1 MQPTGWPVYC
11 LALLYE
17 NISIAIHVRYRRRW
31 LILLSLDGG
40 APSFIEAMS
49 QNLIWTLRDQ
59 HALQRE
65 FELLFAR
72 TPDPKG
78 TAQRLSA
85 HFRKEVQSY
94 PVEWPSS
101 SRPPS
106 EHTWQFGRVSVR
118 YRLIPDAQTVEVLSV
133 RGPHIDA
140 DAHPTI

>member
-1 MQPTGWPVYC
+1 
-11 LALLYE
+11 LF
-17 NISIAIHVRYRRRW
+17 
-31 LILLSLDGG
+31 SLDGE
-40 APSFIEAMS
+40 ARSSIEVMS

-59 HALQRE
+59 HALERE

-72 TPDPKG
+72 TPDPKE

-94 PVEWPSS
+94 PVEWPTS

-133 RGPHIDA
+133 SGPHIDV

>member
-85 HFRKEVQSY
+85 DFRKERQTY
-94 PVEWPSS
+94 PVELPSPR
-101 SRPPS
+101 RPPS
-106 EHTWQFGRVSVR
+106 ERTWQSERVPVR
-118 YRLIPDAQTVEVLSV
+118 
-133 RGPHIDA
+133 
-140 DAHPTI
+140 